1 MTQGVVNGQAVGLVF
16 SGVTLNGTSVTPS
29 CSGAVVVA
37 NVGFGHSAGGA
48 VSYSGATET
57 LSWSASGKNPGSG
70 TVTVAPN
77 ATASTGTVSATKNG
91 VNAAAV
97 TVTFHRVRWRDVDGR
112 PDRLLTV
119 LGAGRPR
126 SRWTGRQTRLLSVR
140 ARARTALRP
149 LRVRRRAPA

>member
-1 MTQGVVNGQAVGLVF
+1 VTQGVVNGQAVGLVF

-57 LSWSASGKNPGSG
+57 LSWSATGKNTGSG

-97 TVTFHRVRWRDVDGR
+97 TVTSTASGGATWTAV
-112 PDRLLTV
+112 LTV
-119 LGAGRPR
+119 
-126 SRWTGRQTRLLSVR
+126 S
-140 ARARTALRP
+140 
-149 LRVRRRAPA
+149 